1 MVLVKNWKLFQL
13 FNRDKKAQHSVFES
27 ILEEKSLS
35 RL

>member
-1 MVLVKNWKLFQL
+1 MVLVKNWKLFHL
-13 FNRDKKAQHSVFES
+13 FNRDKKAQHNVFES